1 MNLFHFI
8 FRRVYIRFDYLCLIF
23 ETLNIKITTLMLQKT
38 FLARCDNRACLAKT
52 NIMSGSPEAWLSN
65 DLLSKSNTFGL
76 TFDFFVDWAINQI
89 SPYVWIKRILLPT
102 YTYDEFIG
110 KLDSEMEKEFG
121 KDYLCRLGR
130 FATEYDM
137 QIQFI
142 VFHDELDWS
151 NDRNELLIVSLSFK
165 EGCYSFSPQK
175 YSLSGF
181 KELIKSHSGGPV
193 SIGSKGLI
201 YGTSRLECSLSK
213 TDSLY
218 PGDADLLLLNEDN
231 KAVCILEFKKHTLSS
246 PISEQ
251 CFTNYYPRPDGRKY
265 KRLALLRDYLASKSN
280 SHILFFCSLLPN
292 SNIY

>member
-65 DLLSKSNTFGL
+65 DILSKSNTFGL

-89 SPYVWIKRILLPT
+89 SPYVWIKRILLPN

-110 KLDSEMEKEFG
+110 KLDFEMEKEFG

-130 FATEYDM
+130 FATVYDM

-142 VFHDELDWS
+142 VFHDDLDWS
-151 NDRNELLIVSLSFK
+151 NDRNELLIVSLFFK
-165 EGCYSFSPQK
+165 EG
-175 YSLSGF
+175 
-181 KELIKSHSGGPV
+181 H
-193 SIGSKGLI
+193 
-201 YGTSRLECSLSK
+201 
-213 TDSLY
+213 
-218 PGDADLLLLNEDN
+218 
-231 KAVCILEFKKHTLSS
+231 
-246 PISEQ
+246 
-251 CFTNYYPRPDGRKY
+251 
-265 KRLALLRDYLASKSN
+265 
-280 SHILFFCSLLPN
+280 
-292 SNIY
+292 